1 MDLCDNS
8 SSQDPASGTTIGRT
22 GNNPVIREMP
32 QIRRILRW
40 LLIAALAALISYYS
54 FRSYLTPELL
64 FNFANS
70 FTC

>member
-1 MDLCDNS
+1 MIKE
-8 SSQDPASGTTIGRT
+8 T
-22 GNNPVIREMP
+22 P

-40 LLIAALAALISYYS
+40 LLIAVLAALISYYS
-54 FRSYLTPELL
+54 FRSYLSPELL